1 MDLTSYKS
9 IESHLFVRIDV
20 ASYKDSPG
28 ASPISKTLLF
38 SDRRDSFTIGS
49 DAYVGLGNLLSITSA
64 SSEIRTSSG
73 ELSITI
79 AGIPDTSIYEIVNSR
94 IKGCPVR
101 IYRGIFNATTGAF
114 ISAAG
119 NPMTRYRGFVN
130 NYALNEDYDVA
141 TQISSN
147 TITLI
152 CNSSI
157 DVLQNKTAGRK
168 TNPSS
173 EKKFF
178 PDDLSMDR
186 VPTLKNS
193 TFDFGAKA

>member
-1 MDLTSYKS
+1 MDLSSYTS
-9 IESHLFVRIDV
+9 IQSHLFVRIEV
-20 ASYKDSPG
+20 EYYKDSAG
-28 ASPISKTLLF
+28 AAPISKTLLF

-49 DAYVGLGNLLSITSA
+49 DTYVGVGNLMGITSA

-79 AGIPDTSIYEIVNSR
+79 AGIPNTSVYEIVNSR

-101 IYRGIFNATTGAF
+101 IYRGVFNAETGAF
-114 ISAAG
+114 ITATG
-119 NPMTRYRGFVN
+119 NPMARYRGFVN
-130 NYALNEDYDVA
+130 NYALNEEYDIN
-141 TQISSN
+141 TRTSTN

-157 DVLQNKTAGRK
+157 DVLQNKVAGRK
-168 TNPSS
+168 TNPTS

-178 PDDLSMDR
+178 PNDVSMDR
-186 VPTLKNS
+186 VPTLKNA
-193 TFDFGAKA
+193 TYDFGAP